1 MNNFQRNGAVSNTDV
16 GRKFEKVAQVY
27 FSEPVGITLQR
38 AFRIDVGVASQKKA
52 RKFDLGSNNPAILVE
67 CKSHRWTE
75 TGNMPSAKVTVWN
88 ESMFYFYLAP
98 NSYRKILFV
107 LKDANPKT
115 GETLAAYYVRRN
127 RHLIPPD
134 VLIIEFDEATGTAH
148 TLSTAE

>member
-16 GRKFEKVAQVY
+16 GRKFEKVAQAY
-27 FSEPVGITLQR
+27 FHEAERVKLER
-38 AFRIDVGVASQKKA
+38 EFRIDVGVASLKKA

-88 ESMFYFYLAP
+88 ESMFYFYLTP
-98 NSYRKILFV
+98 HSYRKVLFV
-107 LKDANPKT
+107 LNDVNPKT
-115 GETLAAYYVRRN
+115 GETLAEYYVRRN

-134 VLIIEFDEATGTAH
+134 VSIIEFDEASATAR
-148 TLSTAE
+148 TLSSKD